1 MYICQ
6 RIILEVTIV
15 GLTAVNSKW
24 SYTVV
29 VVKFGYQYM
38 QTSILTAIIGIGKN
52 VILVLIRIE

>member
-29 VVKFGYQYM
+29 VVEFGYQYM